1 LKKQVEAIV
10 NPWHVIFKYHKVDMD
25 V

>member
-1 LKKQVEAIV
+1 VEAIV